1 MDIPKET
8 DPLSPLY
15 YDSISRSNDAS
26 LNAIPVTYSS
36 MAGLNDVCLHN
47 GVPALGGVL
56 VDGTNAP
63 HPAFWE
69 APWKEPFQWPND
81 SDTIVDFLVK

>member
-1 MDIPKET
+1 
-8 DPLSPLY
+8 
-15 YDSISRSNDAS
+15 
-26 LNAIPVTYSS
+26 

-56 VDGTNAP
+56 VDGTNTP